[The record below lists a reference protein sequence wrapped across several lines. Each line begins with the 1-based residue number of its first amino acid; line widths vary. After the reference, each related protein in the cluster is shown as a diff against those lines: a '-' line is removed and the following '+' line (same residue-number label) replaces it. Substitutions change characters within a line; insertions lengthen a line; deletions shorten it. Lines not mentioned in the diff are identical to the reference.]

1 MMTFPFMNTPR
12 LILLVV
18 LALLV
23 PACGAP
29 RDDVSA
35 VRPVYDKQ
43 TGQLTELQYD
53 ENGNGRIDTWVQLEG
68 TRIIRAQADHDEDGR
83 IDRWEHYRAD
93 GEVGKIARIEISTRR
108 DGRVNRTEFFVD
120 DRLEQVHE
128 DTDND
133 GKADKWET
141 YRGSA
146 LAAVAFDMQRRGT
159 PDRRFVYRA
168 DGSLERLESDANGD
182 GIFEPVTAARP

>member
-1 MMTFPFMNTPR
+1 MTFTFMNIRRP
-12 LILLVV
+12 ILVV
-18 LALLV
+18 LALLM
-23 PACGAP
+23 PACAGP
-29 RDDVSA
+29 RDSASA

-43 TGQLTELQYD
+43 TGQLTQLQYD

-68 TRIIRAQADHDEDGR
+68 TRIIRAEADHDEDGR
-83 IDRWEHYRAD
+83 IDRWEYYRAD
-93 GEVGKIARIEISTRR
+93 GEIGKIARIEIATRR

-133 GKADKWET
+133 GRADKWET

-146 LAAVAFDMQRRGT
+146 LAAVAFDMHKRGT
-159 PDRRFVYRA
+159 PDRRLVYRA

-182 GIFEPVTAARP
+182 GMFEPVSTIRP